1 MTTLREC
8 GAPRCQ
14 QDTHYTRIGS
24 GGGVECTGMCRRI
37 LECQELGNLAVSE
50 LVDVRPLLLEGA
62 ARRLNETALEAQD
75 DDRAALRD
83 ELAGLEPLEF
93 KVPPTQ
99 EKNSATPSRPRRV
112 PAKGITE
119 GP

>member
-1 MTTLREC
+1 MS
-8 GAPRCQ
+8 
-14 QDTHYTRIGS
+14 S
-24 GGGVECTGMCRRI
+24 GGGVECGSRCRRVFKG
-37 LECQELGNLAVSE
+37 QELGNLAVPE
-50 LVDVRPLLLEGA
+50 LVDVRPLLLKSA
-62 ARRLNETALEAQD
+62 VRRLDETALEAQD

-93 KVPPTQ
+93 KVPPTK